1 MFQDIVSLSFW
12 FVSTRISEFV
22 AGHRMIKFFDD
33 DFFYRRLVPNS
44 PGTRPVA
51 PERESAGWGIDSPDL
66 NDTVM
71 R

>member
-1 MFQDIVSLSFW
+1 MFQDIVSLSFLSFW

-51 PERESAGWGIDSPDL
+51 PESESADGVLIAQI
-66 NDTVM
+66 
-71 R
+71 